1 MHPLDVRLYFCTLME
16 KDILQ
21 QMRANYAMDSLN
33 RDDVNANPFT
43 QFELWF
49 EQAIKAEVNEPNAFI
64 LATSTSEG
72 KPSARVVLM
81 KGFDHQGLV
90 FYTNYASRKGK
101 ELSDNAYVA
110 VVFNWLDLQR
120 QVRLEGKVQ
129 KISEAESIQYFN
141 SRPFESQVSA
151 AVSPQSQEIENKKD
165 LQEKAK
171 QLMIGGRH
179 DVAKPKDWGG
189 YIIQINYF
197 EFWQGRPNRLHDRVA
212 YKKDGDE
219 WKVVILAP

>member
-1 MHPLDVRLYFCTLME
+1 MD

-21 QMRANYAMDSLN
+21 QMRANYAMGILN
-33 RDDVNANPFT
+33 KEETLASPFE

-49 EQAIKAEVNEPNAFI
+49 EQAIKSEVNEPNAFV
-64 LATSTSEG
+64 LATCTVEG

-81 KGFDHQGLV
+81 KGFDDNGLV

-101 ELSDNAYVA
+101 ELSENPYISL
-110 VVFNWLDLQR
+110 VFNWLDLQS
-120 QVRLEGKVQ
+120 QVRMEGKVQ
-129 KISEAESIQYFN
+129 KVSEAESIQYFN

-151 AVSPQSQEIENKKD
+151 AVSPQSREIESKKE

-179 DVAKPKDWGG
+179 DVMKPKDWGG
-189 YIIQINYF
+189 YLIHINYF

-212 YKKDGDE
+212 YKQEGNA
-219 WKVVILAP
+219 WKIVTLAP

>member
-1 MHPLDVRLYFCTLME
+1 
-16 KDILQ
+16 
-21 QMRANYAMDSLN
+21 MRANYAMDSLN
-33 RDDVNANPFT
+33 KDDVHESPFI

-49 EQAIKAEVNEPNAFI
+49 EQAIKAEVNEANAFV
-64 LATSTSEG
+64 LATCTNEG

-81 KGFDHQGLV
+81 KEFDDKGLV

-101 ELSDNAYVA
+101 ELNENTNVA
-110 VVFNWLDLQR
+110 LVFNWLDLQR
-120 QVRLEGKVQ
+120 QVRMEGNVQ
-129 KISEAESIQYFN
+129 KVSEAESIQYFN

-151 AVSPQSQEIENKKD
+151 AVSPQSQEIESKKE

-189 YIIQINYF
+189 YLIQLNHF
-197 EFWQGRPNRLHDRVA
+197 EFWQGRPNRLHDRIA
-212 YKKDGDE
+212 YKKVGDGWE
-219 WKVVILAP
+219 VVTLAP